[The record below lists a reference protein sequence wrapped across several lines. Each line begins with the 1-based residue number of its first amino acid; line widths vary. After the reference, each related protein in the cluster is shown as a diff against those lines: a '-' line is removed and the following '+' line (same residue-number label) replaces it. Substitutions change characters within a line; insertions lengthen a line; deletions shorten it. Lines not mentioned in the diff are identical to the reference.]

1 MIGNSHLQGSFEYTD
16 EDTSLNQL
24 LELLAYKDAE
34 FIDSLWNEPAD
45 LDSCTEEEIVYLT
58 KVSALIDYYLQ
69 VHGMEVPGWLRDER
83 LCFEKPYYHSK
94 RLSDFEKV
102 RLMYTNPAPSRARNV
117 YFDLEGIKRI

>member
-102 RLMYTNPAPSRARNV
+102 RLMYTNPAPFRARNV